1 MNTGRRIRD
10 HGVKL
15 ASVDIAREM
24 CGSIRLDRENS
35 RIRGRVI
42 SDEEMATWN
51 RSEIFKREEQ
61 NAPIEKTKALI
72 LDSVQNAEGTRGSR
86 TINMSTVI

>member
-1 MNTGRRIRD
+1 MNERREEVNTGRRIRD

-51 RSEIFKREEQ
+51 RSEIFKREE
-61 NAPIEKTKALI
+61 I
-72 LDSVQNAEGTRGSR
+72 
-86 TINMSTVI
+86 MVIT